1 MSYQISNP
9 KDEFIMST
17 MEELVP
23 EDHLVR
29 KIIKHVKFEFIR
41 ALTKPY
47 YSDLG
52 RPGYDPV
59 ILFKIAIL
67 KSLFGIPSIRRTCE
81 EIKVNIAYRYF
92 LGIPFS
98 ESTPDHSTYSK
109 ATLKDSTRL
118 MSMSRCS
125 KTFLSR

>member
-9 KDEFIMST
+9 RDEFIMST

-59 ILFKIAIL
+59 ILFKINH
-67 KSLFGIPSIRRTCE
+67 IRAMA
-81 EIKVNIAYRYF
+81 N
-92 LGIPFS
+92 
-98 ESTPDHSTYSK
+98 
-109 ATLKDSTRL
+109 
-118 MSMSRCS
+118 SR
-125 KTFLSR
+125 